1 MATTIN
7 DILQE
12 IRLKSMTE
20 REKGT
25 DFERLMKL
33 WFLTDPRY
41 ADLEKVWLWEEFPAR
56 KDFGGKD
63 LGIDLVAETLVNRA
77 EEGGSRRGH
86 GIAAPPRALFSI
98 HSDPSR
104 HT

>member
-1 MATTIN
+1 MTTTIN

-20 REKGT
+20 REKGA

-63 LGIDLVAETLVNRA
+63 LGSTSWLARNMATTGPSNVNAMLRML
-77 EEGGSRRGH
+77 R
-86 GIAAPPRALFSI
+86 
-98 HSDPSR
+98 
-104 HT
+104 

>member
-7 DILQE
+7 DILHE
-12 IRLKSMTE
+12 IRLKATTE

-41 ADLEKVWLWEEFPAR
+41 SELEKVWLWGEFWPKGNDGAI
-56 KDFGGKD
+56 DEQTIGG
-63 LGIDLVAETLVNRA
+63 I
-77 EEGGSRRGH
+77 
-86 GIAAPPRALFSI
+86 IC
-98 HSDPSR
+98 
-104 HT
+104 

>member
-12 IRLKSMTE
+12 IRLKAEAE

-33 WFLTDPRY
+33 WFLTYPRY
-41 ADLEKVWLWEEFPAR
+41 AELEKVWLWEEFPGR

-63 LGIDLVAETLVNRA
+63 RGI
-77 EEGGSRRGH
+77 
-86 GIAAPPRALFSI
+86 GITTRYGMPHEYNTKLRHRLTPLEALE
-98 HSDPSR
+98 D
-104 HT
+104 